1 MILGFA
7 DRGWEDYQHWISN
20 DKKILKRVNLLIQDI
35 KRCNSAGTRTNPN
48 DSDGIGKPER
58 LKENYEGYFSRRITS
73 EHRLVYKI
81 VDDLIVV
88 AQCRYHY

>member
-7 DRGWEDYQHWISN
+7 DKGWEDYQYWVQN
-20 DKKILKRVNLLIQDI
+20 DKKTIKRINLLIQDI
-35 KRCNSAGTRTNPN
+35 QRNTNN
-48 DSDGIGKPER
+48 SDGIGKPER

-81 VDDLIVV
+81 VDDIIVI

>member
-7 DRGWEDYQHWISN
+7 DKGWEDYQYWVQN
-20 DKKILKRVNLLIQDI
+20 DKKILKRINLLIQDI
-35 KRCNSAGTRTNPN
+35 QRNPI

-58 LKENYEGYFSRRITS
+58 LKENFEGYFSRRITS
-73 EHRLVYKI
+73 EHRLVCKI
-81 VDDLIVV
+81 VDELIVI